1 MINSDVPTIK
11 PKVPRWMERL
21 VEEHPSGWAVYVVY
35 DKYNNSRE
43 LTTADVALLSEYM
56 QYLQVTEP
64 PCDD

>member
-1 MINSDVPTIK
+1 
-11 PKVPRWMERL
+11 MERL